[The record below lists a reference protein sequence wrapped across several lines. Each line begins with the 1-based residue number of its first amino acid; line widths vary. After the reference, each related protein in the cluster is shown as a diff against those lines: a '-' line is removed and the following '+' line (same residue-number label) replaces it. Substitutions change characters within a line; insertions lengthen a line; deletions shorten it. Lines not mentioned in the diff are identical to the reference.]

1 MLLIVILSLSIL
13 TFGIDKVKADSNL
26 TLNGAEMDI
35 NFLSNYLNPLMEVLS
50 QIDDYYSSIIY
61 NHYDNKSYDSFTV
74 TLRKPGYTNL
84 TNYAN
89 NANNFQYPW
98 DEHSSSNI
106 NDNTVG
112 FRVDT
117 KTIGYG
123 NNLNSSYYTNLEN
136 YVSLF
141 VSFFQDYL
149 DTGVFHP
156 NILTSQGHYVTPA
169 NYHVSYT
176 THFYTY
182 FIPLFS
188 TENVTFTPSDPSYRY
203 TYNGEILPLSFN
215 YPFHFYRNNFVSSY
229 ELEFDKSV
237 SQISDFYINGANLN
251 TIDDDYYYFKFDYI
265 PTSASSSVYP
275 EYNISFESLQYGSDH
290 YVSDSGFSGL
300 SYSCTLDGFIQ
311 KCEGSISLK
320 EVSSSLS
327 GSYAYR
333 WRFSFDNYDYL
344 DLDGRFKFYDIPIS
358 NFGVSWT
365 DSIVGG
371 LTRYVVNGS
380 DIVVSPNGSY
390 DIYLKYILNRQNV
403 DFWVYDSD
411 MKYFKNKLVCEDTSH
426 YNYCKVHFDGSNSD
440 YLRLLLY
447 NNAIVFYSDNSDL
460 HFNSVSNDKV
470 VISTSD
476 GDVTIDVSSSDDL
489 RVDSGSPNYLN
500 FFTNAFNFFKNIF
513 IFIFDFINSFYNSM
527 PLAMRYYVGLSFIL
541 LVIFIMRNFV

>member
-26 TLNGAEMDI
+26 ILSGAEKDI
-35 NFLSNYLNPLMEVLS
+35 SFLSTYMNPLMEVLS

-89 NANNFQYPW
+89 NANSFQYPW

-176 THFYTY
+176 THFFTS

-215 YPFHFYRNNFVSSY
+215 YPFHFYRNNFNTDMKNYDNSYWKYSLDYSDFIVSVYDPEKPEDSNYPIDIFMLGEHYDDTRIMIYDVQTNQFVAEFTEYNLDYEFDDRFYGFSHELKEHEVLRIVTTSSEVRDYYITNMYSQDKIHISPVMNGESSY
-229 ELEFDKSV
+229 LNASGETETTSGMIDPPEKGMISSVVEYTDYGSIDSIFDKIV
-237 SQISDFYINGANLN
+237 QAFNDSQDTVVLFFKVPRDF
-251 TIDDDYYYFKFDYI
+251 
-265 PTSASSSVYP
+265 
-275 EYNISFESLQYGSDH
+275 
-290 YVSDSGFSGL
+290 
-300 SYSCTLDGFIQ
+300 
-311 KCEGSISLK
+311 
-320 EVSSSLS
+320 
-327 GSYAYR
+327 
-333 WRFSFDNYDYL
+333 
-344 DLDGRFKFYDIPIS
+344 
-358 NFGVSWT
+358 
-365 DSIVGG
+365 
-371 LTRYVVNGS
+371 
-380 DIVVSPNGSY
+380 
-390 DIYLKYILNRQNV
+390 
-403 DFWVYDSD
+403 
-411 MKYFKNKLVCEDTSH
+411 
-426 YNYCKVHFDGSNSD
+426 
-440 YLRLLLY
+440 
-447 NNAIVFYSDNSDL
+447 
-460 HFNSVSNDKV
+460 FNSLNPTIKTYSIALFSLYMAYICV
-470 VISTSD
+470 V
-476 GDVTIDVSSSDDL
+476 
-489 RVDSGSPNYLN
+489 
-500 FFTNAFNFFKNIF
+500 
-513 IFIFDFINSFYNSM
+513 
-527 PLAMRYYVGLSFIL
+527 
-541 LVIFIMRNFV
+541 LVRRR